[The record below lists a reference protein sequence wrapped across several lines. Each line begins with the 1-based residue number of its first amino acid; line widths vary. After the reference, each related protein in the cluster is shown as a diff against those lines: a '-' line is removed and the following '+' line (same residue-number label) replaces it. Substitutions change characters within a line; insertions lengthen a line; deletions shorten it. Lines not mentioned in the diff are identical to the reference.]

1 MCLTELSAAAISV
14 AAALSSRIGS
24 APAVLVMAAKPRPR
38 FVTCPGHVLRHRS
51 SLLPSG
57 ILRRSFC
64 SRYDVPAGG
73 RGGGL
78 GPGSKGGG
86 SQRGGVPLDSLVPPA

>member
-24 APAVLVMAAKPRPR
+24 APAVLVMAAKPWPR

-73 RGGGL
+73 RERRSEEHTSEL
-78 GPGSKGGG
+78 QS
-86 SQRGGVPLDSLVPPA
+86 RRDLVCRLLLEIQK

>member
-57 ILRRSFC
+57 ILHRSFC
-64 SRYDVPAGG
+64 SRYDVPVGG
-73 RGGGL
+73 REREREISAGY
-78 GPGSKGGG
+78 
-86 SQRGGVPLDSLVPPA
+86 RTVGVTSVTGFPWTR